1 MNWEELQL
9 LHAVS
14 ETASL
19 SAAARRL
26 GASQPTMSRRLRSLE
41 ERLGAR
47 LFDRLPSGLTP
58 TPAGQ
63 RLLPLLAD
71 MGAAA
76 EAISR
81 AQAGLV
87 DEATGVVR
95 LSVDEVVARFITD
108 HLSELTAAAPGVC
121 LEVLA
126 QHQFANLSRREADL
140 LIRACVPDGP
150 ELVTR
155 RLGGLAHAVYG
166 SRSYVDAVPAAQTED
181 RYRRCNWITYAEY
194 RLWFPA
200 KKRWLDER
208 MQGVPTFAT
217 NQATVALDAV
227 RAGVGLAILPCVLAN
242 GAPEIVPL
250 TDPVPELAENLY
262 LLIHRDILR
271 EPAVRL
277 VIDALVA
284 VFGHYGDALE
294 GTGRS
299 VAA

>member
-1 MNWEELQL
+1 MNWEDLQL

-14 ETASL
+14 ETANL

-47 LFDRLPSGLTP
+47 LFDRLPNGLAP

-81 AQAGLV
+81 AQAGLA

-126 QHQFANLSRREADL
+126 QHEFANLSRREADL
-140 LIRACVPDGP
+140 LIRSCLPDGP

-166 SRSYVDAVPAAQTED
+166 ARRYVDAVPAARTDD
-181 RYRRCNWITYAEY
+181 RYRRCDWITYAEY

-200 KKRWLDER
+200 KKRWLDGR
-208 MQGVPTFAT
+208 TGGRSRFAT
-217 NQATVALDAV
+217 NQATVALDGV
-227 RAGVGLAILPCVLAN
+227 RAGMGLAVLPCVLADA
-242 GAPEIVPL
+242 APEIVRL
-250 TDPVPELAENLY
+250 TEPVPDLFENLY

-271 EPAVRL
+271 EPIVRQA
-277 VIDALVA
+277 IDALVA
-284 VFGHYGDALE
+284 VFGRHHNCLE
-294 GTGRS
+294 GDRRAT
-299 VAA
+299 AA